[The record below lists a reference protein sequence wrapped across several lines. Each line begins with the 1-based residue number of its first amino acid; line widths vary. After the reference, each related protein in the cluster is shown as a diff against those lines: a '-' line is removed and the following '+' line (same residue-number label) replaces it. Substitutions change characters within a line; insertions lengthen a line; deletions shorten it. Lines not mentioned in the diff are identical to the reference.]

1 MKENSYFFIGKNYVF
16 KTLIFLPNIKVPQY
30 IFLIKNYKI
39 NIKLINTN
47 RNYYIATIYFNKFP
61 KKFT

>member
-30 IFLIKNYKI
+30 IFLIK
-39 NIKLINTN
+39 
-47 RNYYIATIYFNKFP
+47 KFIT
-61 KKFT
+61 K